1 MITAEGMN
9 KSFNLLNEPWLPVRL
24 QDGRV
29 CDLGLLA
36 LFERAGEIS
45 ALAETAPPALIA
57 QYRLLLAITHR
68 ALSRAQGRWTD
79 ADRARWCRD
88 GLPLGAIRE
97 YLDQWRERFWL
108 FHPQQPFMQVAA
120 LAEAEETRDKQKPWT
135 QISLASANGNAP
147 VVFDH
152 SCDLAPRSTS
162 AAETLR
168 TMLGFLQFTPGG
180 LVKTLRDSDKA
191 GALANTAA
199 VMPLGTSLAQSLCL
213 ALHPPTQAY
222 HEDLPCWELN
232 PPSIV
237 QLRAAPLLPTG
248 PNDRYSRLSR
258 AVLLLPDKLGRV
270 QWVRFAAG
278 IALGDDIQAP
288 DPMASY
294 RAGSNSLVRLS
305 FTEGRAF
312 WRDLPALLPDAEGLA
327 CQPAAVLGW
336 AANLQFLLGNS
347 QQSLLVA
354 GLASDQAK
362 LLRWRSES
370 ITLPAALLASPECA
384 NELRGYVRRAEEL
397 FGDIRKLATN
407 MLTETLPDPGS
418 KDTYARARSLFNSGP
433 AAALYFASAERS
445 LGRLMVLLGS
455 GAMDDLDKAEAL
467 WQRTLLAAALAAWRA
482 VGEGLGRSPGA
493 LRAEAKLYPRLLAL
507 LHPLRPP
514 ENISS
519 IADKEAR
526 A

>member
-1 MITAEGMN
+1 M
-9 KSFNLLNEPWLPVRL
+9 KDFNLLDEPWLPVRL

-29 CDLGLLA
+29 CDLGLLE

-45 ALAETAPPALIA
+45 ALAETSPPSLIA

-68 ALSRAQGRWTD
+68 ALSQAQGRWTD
-79 ADRARWCRD
+79 ADRVRWYQQ
-88 GLPLGAIRE
+88 GLPADAIRE
-97 YLDQWRERFWL
+97 YLQQWRERFWL

-152 SCDLAPRSTS
+152 SCDLTPRSIS
-162 AAETLR
+162 AADSLR
-168 TMLGFLQFTPGG
+168 TLLGFLQFTPGG
-180 LVKTLRDSDKA
+180 LVKTIRDSDKA

-199 VMPLGTSLAQSLCL
+199 VMPLGASLAQSLCL
-213 ALHPPTQAY
+213 ALHPPTQVD
-222 HEDLPCWELN
+222 HEDLPCWELE
-232 PPSIV
+232 PPSIS
-237 QLRAAPLLPTG
+237 QLRDNPLLATG
-248 PNDRYSRLSR
+248 PNDRYSRQSR
-258 AVLLLPDKLGRV
+258 AVLLLPYEQGQV
-270 QWVRFAAG
+270 QWIRFAAG
-278 IALGDDIQAP
+278 IALGDDVQAP

-347 QQSLLVA
+347 QQPLLVA

-370 ITLPAALLASPECA
+370 ITLPTTLLASPECA
-384 NELRGYVRRAEEL
+384 NELRTYVRRAEDL
-397 FGDIRKLATN
+397 FSAIRKLAAG
-407 MLTETLPDPGS
+407 MLAETLPDPGS
-418 KDTYARARSLFNSGP
+418 KDTWARARSLVDGGP

-445 LGRLMVLLGS
+445 LGQVMDLLGS
-455 GAMDDLDKAEAL
+455 GELAEVDRAEAL
-467 WQRTLLAAALAAWRA
+467 WQKTLLTAAQATWQAMR
-482 VGEGLGRSPGA
+482 EGLGRSPKA
-493 LRAEAKLYPRLLAL
+493 LRAEAKFYPRLLAL
-507 LHPLRPP
+507 LHPLRPS
-514 ENISS
+514 ENSPS

>member
-1 MITAEGMN
+1 M
-9 KSFNLLNEPWLPVRL
+9 KDFNLLDDPWLPVRL

-29 CDLGLLA
+29 CDLGLLE

-45 ALAETAPPALIA
+45 ALAETAPPSLIG

-68 ALSRAQGRWTD
+68 ALTHAQGRWTD
-79 ADRARWCRD
+79 ADRARWYQQ
-88 GLPLGAIRE
+88 GLPVDAIRE
-97 YLDQWRERFWL
+97 YLQQWRERFWL

-135 QISLASANGNAP
+135 QSSLASANGNAP

-152 SCDLAPRSTS
+152 SCDLTPRSIS
-162 AAETLR
+162 AADALR
-168 TMLGFLQFTPGG
+168 TLLGFLQSTPGG
-180 LVKTLRDSDKA
+180 LVKTIRDSDKA

-213 ALHPPTQAY
+213 ALHPPTQVG
-222 HEDLPCWELN
+222 HEDLPCWELK
-232 PPSIV
+232 PPSIS
-237 QLRAAPLLPTG
+237 QLRDIPLLATG
-248 PNDRYSRLSR
+248 PNDRYSRQTR
-258 AVLLLPDKLGRV
+258 AVLLLPDEQGQV
-270 QWVRFAAG
+270 QWIRFAAG
-278 IALGDDIQAP
+278 IALGDDVQAP

-294 RAGSNSLVRLS
+294 RAGSNNLVRLS

-336 AANLQFLLGNS
+336 AANLQFLLGSS
-347 QQSLLVA
+347 QQPLLVA

-370 ITLPAALLASPECA
+370 ITLPTALLASPECA
-384 NELRGYVRRAEEL
+384 NELRTYVRRAEEL
-397 FGDIRKLATN
+397 FTSIRKLAAS
-407 MLTETLPDPGS
+407 MLAETLPDPGS
-418 KDTYARARSLFNSGP
+418 KDTYARARSLFDSGP
-433 AAALYFASAERS
+433 AAALYFATAERS
-445 LGRLMVLLGS
+445 LGQVMALLGS
-455 GAMDDLDKAEAL
+455 GELAELDRAEAQ
-467 WQRTLLAAALAAWRA
+467 WQQTILAAAQAAWHA
-482 VGEGLGRSPGA
+482 VREGLGRSPKA

-507 LHPLRPP
+507 LSPLRPP
-514 ENISS
+514 ENIPS